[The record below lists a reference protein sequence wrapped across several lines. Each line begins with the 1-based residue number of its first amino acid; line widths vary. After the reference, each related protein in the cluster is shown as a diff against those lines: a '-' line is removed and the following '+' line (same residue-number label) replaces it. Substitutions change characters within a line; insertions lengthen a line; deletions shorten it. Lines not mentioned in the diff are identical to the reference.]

1 MVLRDDN
8 FERLFW
14 ILREIARMA
23 KQFFPPEI
31 YGRIIF
37 EFMESSLFMEMLTS
51 SWRAVTKSHSFFPF
65 FFSLSLSPFFPP
77 LAESRSVRRNF
88 TTKLA
93 FSHFKKYWLWE
104 RPRWKIIRPI
114 DASRPRKRDFKF
126 KFPCN
131 RISRQKSRLIRPIER
146 RNAAQSGGPN
156 YE

>member
-31 YGRIIF
+31 YSRIIF

-51 SWRAVTKSHSFFPF
+51 SWRAVTKSHS
-65 FFSLSLSPFFPP
+65 FFPP